1 MTTEKDPYKTTYE
14 TGYYDEGMNTW
25 VNTETREWSGGTL
38 KIYEEDP
45 GPEEESVVSVGQMS
59 AEEYLK
65 TAGEWVEPEICG
77 PEPGPEVDFRF
88 DEGDLIDEL
97 RDYIASTY
105 DGHYNGEKY
114 QATDLIIDAGH
125 GEGFCIGN
133 IIKYA
138 KRYGKKDGYN
148 EKDIMK
154 ILHYAIILWHVHR
167 REGR

>member
-1 MTTEKDPYKTTYE
+1 MPTYEYQEEKSWLEETVEKLHKDYDKWPESEKTEFKFDERDLCKELLEYIATTY
-14 TGYYDEGMNTW
+14 
-25 VNTETREWSGGTL
+25 S
-38 KIYEEDP
+38 
-45 GPEEESVVSVGQMS
+45 
-59 AEEYLK
+59 
-65 TAGEWVEPEICG
+65 
-77 PEPGPEVDFRF
+77 
-88 DEGDLIDEL
+88 
-97 RDYIASTY
+97 
-105 DGHYNGEKY
+105 GHYNGEKY

-154 ILHYAIILWHVHR
+154 ILHYGIILWHVHR